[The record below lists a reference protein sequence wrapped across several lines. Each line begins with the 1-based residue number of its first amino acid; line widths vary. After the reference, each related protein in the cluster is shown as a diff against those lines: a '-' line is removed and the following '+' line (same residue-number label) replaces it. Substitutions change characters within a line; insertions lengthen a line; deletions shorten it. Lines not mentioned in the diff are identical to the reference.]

1 MESILFVM
9 LILYPLPTIIALA
22 RGCDEKA
29 SMILMSLLLG
39 WIPLVTLG
47 CTFWAIAGS
56 TEKKHA
62 ARAKVLAQA
71 IADAQRA
78 SA

>member
-39 WIPLVTLG
+39 WIPLVG

-62 ARAKVLAQA
+62 ARAKMLAQA